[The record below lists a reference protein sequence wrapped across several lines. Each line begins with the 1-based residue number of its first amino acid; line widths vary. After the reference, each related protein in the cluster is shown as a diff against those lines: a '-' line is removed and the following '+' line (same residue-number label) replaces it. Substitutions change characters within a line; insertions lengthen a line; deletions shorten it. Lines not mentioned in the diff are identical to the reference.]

1 MSLEL
6 PRWSSK
12 LLAVALLM
20 AVLGASYLYIVSPVL
35 AAYRIAEESLVET
48 RDLVERYEGL
58 ALGIAVH
65 QDRLEELRIR
75 QTGTGIY
82 LSGAT
87 DALAAAE
94 LQERIRGL
102 VIRHGGQ
109 LRSIQNLPARSDG
122 GFRAIAVRVQFSANL
137 SSFHLLLYELESEK
151 PFVFVDNLDVRNRR
165 GNRRAALEN
174 FDPQLTLRFDLAGY
188 LRPEAQQ

>member
-1 MSLEL
+1 MSFEL
-6 PRWSSK
+6 PPWASK
-12 LLAVALLM
+12 LLGVALSL

-35 AAYRIAEESLVET
+35 AAYRNAEESLVET
-48 RDLVERYEGL
+48 RGLVERYEGL
-58 ALGIAVH
+58 ALGKAVH

-75 QTGTGIY
+75 QTGTGSY

-122 GFRAIAVRVQFSANL
+122 GFRGIAVRVQFSANL

-165 GNRRAALEN
+165 GNRQAALEN
-174 FDPQLTLRFDLAGY
+174 LDPQLMIRFDLSGY
-188 LRPEAQQ
+188 LRPETQQ

>member
-1 MSLEL
+1 VSFEL
-6 PRWSSK
+6 PRWASK
-12 LLAVALLM
+12 LLAVALSL

-35 AAYRIAEESLVET
+35 AAYRNAEESLVET
-48 RDLVERYEGL
+48 RGLVERYEGL
-58 ALGIAVH
+58 ALGKAVH

-75 QTGTGIY
+75 QTGTGSY

-122 GFRAIAVRVQFSANL
+122 GFRGIAVRVQFSANL

-165 GNRRAALEN
+165 GNRQAALKN
-174 FDPQLTLRFDLAGY
+174 LDPQLTIRFDLSGY
-188 LRPEAQQ
+188 LRPETQQ

>member
-94 LQERIRGL
+94 LQEIGVGPLGHRKKILAAIRDL
-102 VIRHGGQ
+102 TADSATA
-109 LRSIQNLPARSDG
+109 RSIGLGHRS
-122 GFRAIAVRVQFSANL
+122 REPR
-137 SSFHLLLYELESEK
+137 
-151 PFVFVDNLDVRNRR
+151 
-165 GNRRAALEN
+165 
-174 FDPQLTLRFDLAGY
+174 
-188 LRPEAQQ
+188 LRPR

>member
-1 MSLEL
+1 MSFEL
-6 PRWSSK
+6 PRWASK
-12 LLAVALLM
+12 LLAVALSL

-35 AAYRIAEESLVET
+35 AAYRNAEESLVET
-48 RDLVERYEGL
+48 RGLVERYEGL
-58 ALGIAVH
+58 ALGKAVH

-75 QTGTGIY
+75 QTGTGSY

-122 GFRAIAVRVQFSANL
+122 GFRGIAVRVQFSANL

-165 GNRRAALEN
+165 GNRQAALKN
-174 FDPQLTLRFDLAGY
+174 LDPQLTIRFDLSGY
-188 LRPEAQQ
+188 LRPETQQ

>member
-1 MSLEL
+1 MSFEL
-6 PRWSSK
+6 PRWASK
-12 LLAVALLM
+12 LLAVALSL

-35 AAYRIAEESLVET
+35 AAYRNAEESLVET

-58 ALGIAVH
+58 ALGKAVH
-65 QDRLEELRIR
+65 RDRLEELRIR
-75 QTGTGIY
+75 QTGTGSY

-122 GFRAIAVRVQFSANL
+122 GFRGIAVRVQFSANL

-165 GNRRAALEN
+165 GNRQAALKN
-174 FDPQLTLRFDLAGY
+174 LDPQLTIRFDLSGY
-188 LRPEAQQ
+188 LRPETQQ

>member
-12 LLAVALLM
+12 LLAVALSL
-20 AVLGASYLYIVSPVL
+20 AVLGATYLFIVSPVL
-35 AAYRIAEESLVET
+35 AAYRNAEESLVET

-58 ALGIAVH
+58 ALGKATH
-65 QDRLEELRIR
+65 QGRLEELRVR

-94 LQERIRGL
+94 LQKRIRDL
-102 VIRHGGQ
+102 VSHHGGQ
-109 LRSIQNLPARSDG
+109 LRSIQNLPARTDG
-122 GFRAIAVRVQFSANL
+122 GFRGIAVRVQFSANL

-151 PFVFVDNLDVRNRR
+151 PLVFVDNLDVRNRR

-174 FDPQLTLRFDLAGY
+174 FNPQLTIRFDLAGY